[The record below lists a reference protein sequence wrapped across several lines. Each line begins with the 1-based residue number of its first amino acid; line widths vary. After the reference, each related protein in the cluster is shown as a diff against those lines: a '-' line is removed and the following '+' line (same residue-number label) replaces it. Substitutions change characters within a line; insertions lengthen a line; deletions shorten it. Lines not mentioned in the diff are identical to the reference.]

1 MNIGII
7 NNIFIT
13 LGNLTDT
20 MTSGRNALNITDAA
34 GID

>member
-7 NNIFIT
+7 NNIFVT

-20 MTSGRNALNITDAA
+20 MTSGKNALNITDTD
-34 GID
+34 GDD